1 MPFAEWW
8 QGLQRKLSRRSAELH
23 CGHRN
28 LYILPSRFG
37 GLWLLTTG
45 VLYLLG
51 INSRS
56 NGPVLLAFVMGALL
70 LLSLFLTHLNLQGL
84 RLQALPQRPCLAG
97 EATIYCFETH
107 SHCHR
112 PSLKWR
118 WLAVDAPPQQCLHI
132 APGRHRLKLSWQA
145 PGRGQHLPGRLL
157 LHTTAPLGLF
167 RCWCYW
173 EPPTP
178 IWVAPARRP
187 GPVME
192 LPHNRSSGGDLFE
205 GLRPWRQEEGWR
217 RLAWKAQAR
226 GRGRLAKEF
235 VSETCEQLWL
245 APNPQIPLETAL
257 EHLCDR
263 LLRELNAGR
272 AVGLVLPDGSS
283 LGPSNDRDH
292 LELCLQALAEWP
304 A

>member
-1 MPFAEWW
+1 MPCAEWW
-8 QGLQRKLSRRSAELH
+8 QGLQRKLSRRSEQLH
-23 CGHRN
+23 LNHRN

-37 GLWLLTTG
+37 GLWLLTAG

-56 NGPVLLAFVMGALL
+56 NGPVLLAFVMGAVL

-84 RLQALPQRPCLAG
+84 SLQALPQRPCLAG
-97 EATIYCFETH
+97 ETTTYRLETH

-118 WLAVDAPPQQCLHI
+118 WLQADAPPQQCLHL
-132 APGRHRLKLSWQA
+132 APGHHRLNLTLQA

-187 GPVME
+187 GPVVE
-192 LPHNRSSGGDLFE
+192 LSGNRTSGGDLLE
-205 GLRPWRQEEGWR
+205 GLRPWRQEEGWL
-217 RLAWKAQAR
+217 RLDWKAQAR
-226 GRGRLAKEF
+226 GRGWLAKNF
-235 VSETCEQLWL
+235 VSETSSELWL
-245 APNPQIPLETAL
+245 APAPQLPLETAL

-263 LLRELNAGR
+263 LLRDITAGR
-272 AVGLVLPDGSS
+272 AVGLVLADGSG
-283 LGPSNDRDH
+283 LNPSSDRDH
-292 LELCLQALAEWP
+292 LERCLKALAEWP

>member
-1 MPFAEWW
+1 MPFANWW
-8 QGLQRKLSRRSAELH
+8 QGLQRKLSRRSTKLQLN
-23 CGHRN
+23 HRN

-37 GLWLLTTG
+37 GLWLLTAG

-56 NGPVLLAFVMGALL
+56 NGPVLLAFVMTAVL

-84 RLQALPQRPCLAG
+84 SLLALPQHACLAG
-97 EATIYCFETH
+97 EATCYRLETH
-107 SHCHR
+107 SLCHR

-118 WLAVDAPPQQCLHI
+118 WLLVDAPEQQCLHI
-132 APGRHRLKLSWQA
+132 APGRHCLDLHWKA
-145 PGRGQHLPGRLL
+145 PRRGQHLPGRLL

-178 IWVAPARRP
+178 IWVAPTPRP
-187 GPVME
+187 GPVQE
-192 LPHNRSSGGDLFE
+192 LGQNTSNDGDLFAS
-205 GLRPWRQEEGWR
+205 LRPWRQEEGWR
-217 RLAWKAQAR
+217 RLDWKAQAR
-226 GRGRLAKEF
+226 GRGQLAKEF
-235 VSETCEQLWL
+235 VNNSSDELWL
-245 APNPQIPLETAL
+245 APAPHIPLEIAL

-263 LLRELNAGR
+263 LLRELR
-272 AVGLVLPDGSS
+272 ANRPVGLVLADGSRLS
-283 LGPSNDRDH
+283 PSSDRAH
-292 LELCLQALAEWP
+292 LERCLQALAAWP

>member
-23 CGHRN
+23 LSHRN

-37 GLWLLTTG
+37 GLWLLTAG

-56 NGPVLLAFVMGALL
+56 NGPVLLAFVMGAVL

-84 RLQALPQRPCLAG
+84 SLTALPQRPCLAG
-97 EATIYCFETH
+97 EPTTYCLETH
-107 SHCHR
+107 SRCQR

-118 WLAVDAPPQQCLHI
+118 WLQADAPAQQCVHL
-132 APGRHRLKLSWQA
+132 APGRHRLDLNWQPA
-145 PGRGQHLPGRLL
+145 KRGQQYPGRLL

-178 IWVAPARRP
+178 IWVAPAPRP
-187 GPVME
+187 GPVQE
-192 LPHNRSSGGDLFE
+192 VPHNRTTGGDLFE

-217 RLAWKAQAR
+217 RLDWKAQAR

-235 VSETCEQLWL
+235 VTETSEQLWL
-245 APNPQIPLETAL
+245 APAPQIPLEMAL

-263 LLRELNAGR
+263 LLREIRAGR

-283 LGPSNDRDH
+283 LNPSSQRDH
-292 LELCLQALAEWP
+292 LERCLQALAEWP